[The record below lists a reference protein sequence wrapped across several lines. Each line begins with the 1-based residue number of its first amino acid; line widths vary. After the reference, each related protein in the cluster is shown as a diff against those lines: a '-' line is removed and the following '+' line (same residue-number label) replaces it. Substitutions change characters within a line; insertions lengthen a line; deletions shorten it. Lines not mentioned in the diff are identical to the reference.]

1 MAKAFSERSHTVV
14 TVGLLSAILVAVQVG
29 LAFLPNIELVSVL
42 LLVFT
47 LTYKNKVFYII
58 YVFAI
63 LEGLIYGF
71 GIWWFNYLYVW
82 TVWAIIVMIMRK
94 NNSVI
99 LWAVA
104 CGAFG
109 LGFGA
114 LCAIPYFITGG
125 IGGGIAY
132 WTAGIPY
139 DITHCIANFAVT
151 FILFKPLMKLM
162 EMVNG
167 KAKKQI

>member
-1 MAKAFSERSHTVV
+1 MAKAFSERSRTVV

-42 LLVFT
+42 ILVFA
-47 LTYKNKVFYII
+47 LTYKRKVFYII
-58 YVFAI
+58 YVFAL

-99 LWAVA
+99 IWAIA

-162 EMVNG
+162 ETVNRQQN
-167 KAKKQI
+167 KN